1 MKRALALLLIIAL
14 ASSCYK
20 EIPPSDVTGSWLAVR
35 EDWVIDTDGNETK
48 ESYDAAKAPS
58 DDFAVLQLYHASLY
72 LFGSNP
78 SSEVKSFQM
87 VYSDRFSPLES
98 GSTKHARVTLSVR
111 LRKQKI
117 KGGDAEWVVISVD
130 DESMVIDY
138 DSGVLSVDGSVVRR
152 KCRFVFRKVGDTVV
166 RS

>member
-1 MKRALALLLIIAL
+1 M
-14 ASSCYK
+14 
-20 EIPPSDVTGSWLAVR
+20 R
-35 EDWVIDTDGNETK
+35 EDWVIDTDGSITK

-72 LFGSNP
+72 MFDSYA
-78 SSEVKSFQM
+78 SSTEKSLQM
-87 VYSDRFSPLES
+87 VYSDRFSPLEP

-117 KGGDAEWVVISVD
+117 KGGDAEWLVVSVD

-138 DSGVLSVDGSVVRR
+138 NSGVLNVDGSVVRR

-166 RS
+166 MR